1 MTPDPGSQ
9 KRRIFIVDDHPL
21 VREWLA
27 NLINQQSDLK
37 VCGEAGSAEE
47 GLKLMSATKPHVAI
61 VDISMDGGSGIDLIK
76 NLKANQPEVLAIVLS
91 MHDELLYGER
101 ALRAGARGYIMKRG
115 ATRNVIP
122 AIRRVLEG
130 KSYLSEKLALL
141 MAEKFVEGKRP
152 VTSSPAE
159 VLSDREL
166 EVFKLLGRGLSTRQI
181 AEELNIGFRTVQSFS
196 ARIKVK
202 LKLSNATEMLREA
215 MRWHNAQNLD

>member
-1 MTPDPGSQ
+1 M
-9 KRRIFIVDDHPL
+9 
-21 VREWLA
+21 A
-27 NLINQQSDLK
+27 
-37 VCGEAGSAEE
+37 
-47 GLKLMSATKPHVAI
+47 ATKPHVAI

-76 NLKANQPEVLAIVLS
+76 NLKASQPEVLAIVLS

-122 AIRRVLEG
+122 AIRRVLDG

-141 MAEKFVEGKRP
+141 MAEKLVEGKRP
-152 VTSSPAE
+152 VTSSPADL
-159 VLSDREL
+159 LSDREL

-215 MRWHNAQNLD
+215 MRWHDGQQEK